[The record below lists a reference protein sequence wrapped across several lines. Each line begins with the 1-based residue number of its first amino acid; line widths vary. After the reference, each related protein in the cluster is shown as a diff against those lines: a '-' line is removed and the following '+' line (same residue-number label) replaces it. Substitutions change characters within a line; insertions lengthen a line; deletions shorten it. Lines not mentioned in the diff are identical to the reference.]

1 MHSIFIN
8 SNRLMGIACSDPVS
22 HPLSNGNKVVKV
34 SLFTKRR
41 WMTDEGRKE
50 ATDFHNIAFFGKAA
64 DEALS
69 IRKGMLFSVL
79 GRNQTHQFED
89 SNGGPKRN
97 RTEIVVDAQGEL
109 EVIGVI
115 DWKSQESFPFINSN
129 RLMGIACG
137 DPVSEPLSNGN
148 KVVKLSLQTKRSW
161 TTAEGRKE
169 TTDLHN
175 IAFFGKAA
183 DEALTIRRGVVVSV
197 LGRNQTHQ
205 FEDANGGPK
214 RYMTEVVVD
223 SQGELQIGGFT
234 GRSSAERVPK
244 PSAPIQ
250 HQQPPQPAQQVSGAV
265 DEPLYVDDWTDGLF
279 GGDDYIPFLD

>member
-8 SNRLMGIACSDPVS
+8 SNRLMGVACDDPVS
-22 HPLSNGNKVVKV
+22 HQLRNGNKLVKV

-69 IRKGMLFSVL
+69 IRKGVVFSVL

-89 SNGGPKRN
+89 SNGGPMRY

-109 EVIGVI
+109 QILGVI
-115 DWKSQESFPFINSN
+115 DRKSQECFPFINSN
-129 RLMGIACG
+129 RLMGVACG

-161 TTAEGRKE
+161 TTSEGRKE
-169 TTDLHN
+169 TTDVHN
-175 IAFFGKAA
+175 IAYYGKAA
-183 DEALTIRRGVVVSV
+183 DEALTIRKGMIVSV

-214 RYMTEVVVD
+214 RYLTEVVVD

-234 GRSSAERVPK
+234 GRSAAERTPK
-244 PSAPIQ
+244 PTAPKQ
-250 HQQPPQPAQQVSGAV
+250 LQQPPQPVPQVPVAV
-265 DEPLYVDDWTDGLF
+265 DERPYVDDWTDGLF